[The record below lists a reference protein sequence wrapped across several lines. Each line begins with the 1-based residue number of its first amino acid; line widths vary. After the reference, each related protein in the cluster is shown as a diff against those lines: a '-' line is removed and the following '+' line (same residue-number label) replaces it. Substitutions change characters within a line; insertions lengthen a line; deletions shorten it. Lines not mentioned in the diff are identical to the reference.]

1 MILHAAQAQ
10 PGKRAYMLAK
20 GVLAVRCLVA
30 RSTQGGK
37 MANYE
42 LDGRTAIVTGAGA
55 GIGEACAHV
64 LSSSGAAVL
73 VVDLDEER
81 AESVAS
87 SISKDGGTALPHVA
101 DVSKLD
107 DVEAM
112 VARAEEDIGPLRIAV
127 NNAGIGGTSQ
137 PTGQYDVDAWRR
149 VMSVNLDGVFY
160 CMRAEIGPMSRAGGG
175 SIINMSSVL
184 GSVGIEN
191 SPAYVASKH
200 GVVGLTKAAALEHA
214 AEGVRVNAVG
224 PGFIST
230 PLLEENLPAEAQA
243 QIATLHALGRLGTSE
258 EVANLVAFLASDDA
272 SFITGS
278 YHLVDAGYTAR

>member
-1 MILHAAQAQ
+1 VSN
-10 PGKRAYMLAK
+10 P
-20 GVLAVRCLVA
+20 
-30 RSTQGGK
+30 
-37 MANYE
+37 
-42 LDGRTAIVTGAGA
+42 D
-55 GIGEACAHV
+55 EA
-64 LSSSGAAVL
+64 
-73 VVDLDEER
+73 
-81 AESVAS
+81 
-87 SISKDGGTALPHVA
+87 
-101 DVSKLD
+101 
-107 DVEAM
+107 EAM
-112 VARAEEDIGPLRIAV
+112 VARAEEELGPLRIGV

-137 PTGQYDVDAWRR
+137 PTGQYDLDAWRR

-160 CMRAEIGPMSRAGGG
+160 CMRAEIGSMSRAGGG

-214 AEGVRVNAVG
+214 AEGVRINAVG

-230 PLLEENLPAEAQA
+230 PLLEGNLPAEAQA
-243 QIATLHALGRLGTSE
+243 QIATLHVLGRLGTLG

-278 YHLVDAGYTAR
+278 YHLADGKAVFARMRFGSSKATAPANLVYPSRKAARKIAAPLARKDGSHPMHRATKGAPRECELKHSAKGTESSCFHHTAVAKSTLTNSAFS

>member
-1 MILHAAQAQ
+1 
-10 PGKRAYMLAK
+10 
-20 GVLAVRCLVA
+20 
-30 RSTQGGK
+30 

-42 LDGRTAIVTGAGA
+42 LDGRAAIVTGAGA
-55 GIGEACAHV
+55 GIGEACAHA
-64 LSSSGAAVL
+64 LASSGAAVL
-73 VVDLDEER
+73 VVDLDQER
-81 AESVAS
+81 AEGVAS
-87 SISKDGGTALPHVA
+87 AISGGGGTALPHVA
-101 DVSKLD
+101 DVSNPD
-107 DVEAM
+107 EAEAM
-112 VARAEEDIGPLRIAV
+112 VARAEEELGPLRIGV

-137 PTGQYDVDAWRR
+137 PTGQYDLDAWRR

-160 CMRAEIGPMSRAGGG
+160 CMRAEIGSMSRAGGG

-214 AEGVRVNAVG
+214 AEGVRINAVG

-230 PLLEENLPAEAQA
+230 PLLEGNLPAEAQA
-243 QIATLHALGRLGTSE
+243 QIATLHVLGRLGTLG

-278 YHLVDAGYTAR
+278 YHLADAGYTAR

>member
-1 MILHAAQAQ
+1 
-10 PGKRAYMLAK
+10 MLPK
-20 GVLAVRCLVA
+20 VSLLAVRCLAA

-37 MANYE
+37 MAKYD

-55 GIGEACAHV
+55 GIGEACARV

-73 VVDLDEER
+73 VVDIDEER
-81 AESVAS
+81 AQSVAS
-87 SISKDGGTALPHVA
+87 SISTYGGPALPHAA
-101 DVSKLD
+101 DVSNLD

-112 VARAEEDIGPLRIAV
+112 VARAEEELGPLRIAV
-127 NNAGIGGTSQ
+127 NNAGIDGTSQ
-137 PTGQYDVDAWRR
+137 PTGEYDVNVWRR

-184 GSVGIEN
+184 GSAGIEN

-200 GVVGLTKAAALEHA
+200 GVVGLTKAALEHA
-214 AEGVRVNAVG
+214 AQGVRVNAIG

-230 PLLEENLPAEAQA
+230 PLLEDNLPAEAQA
-243 QIATLHALGRLGTSE
+243 QVAALHALGRLGTSE
-258 EVANLVAFLASDDA
+258 EVANPMCEF
-272 SFITGS
+272 F
-278 YHLVDAGYTAR
+278 R

>member
-1 MILHAAQAQ
+1 
-10 PGKRAYMLAK
+10 ML
-20 GVLAVRCLVA
+20 GGPLD
-30 RSTQGGK
+30 TGGK
-37 MANYE
+37 MAKYD

-55 GIGEACAHV
+55 GIGEACARV
-64 LSSSGAAVL
+64 LSSNGATVL
-73 VVDLDEER
+73 VVDIGEER
-81 AESVAS
+81 AERVAS
-87 SISKDGGTALPHVA
+87 SISNDGGTALPHAA
-101 DVSKLD
+101 DVSNLD
-107 DVEAM
+107 DIEAM
-112 VARAEEDIGPLRIAV
+112 VTRAESELGPLRIAV

-137 PTGQYDVDAWRR
+137 PTGQYDVNAWRR

-160 CMRAEIGPMSRAGGG
+160 CMRAEIGPISRAGGS

-200 GVVGLTKAAALEHA
+200 GVVGLTQAAALEHA
-214 AEGVRVNAVG
+214 AEGVRINAVG

-243 QIATLHALGRLGTSE
+243 QVAALHALRRLGTSE

>member
-1 MILHAAQAQ
+1 M
-10 PGKRAYMLAK
+10 
-20 GVLAVRCLVA
+20 
-30 RSTQGGK
+30 T
-37 MANYE
+37 NYE

-55 GIGEACAHV
+55 GIGEAYAHV

-73 VVDLDEER
+73 VVDLDEAR

-87 SISKDGGTALPHVA
+87 SISNDGGTALPA

-112 VARAEEDIGPLRIAV
+112 VARAEEELGSLRIAV

-137 PTGQYDVDAWRR
+137 PTGQYDVSAWRR

-214 AEGVRVNAVG
+214 A
-224 PGFIST
+224 
-230 PLLEENLPAEAQA
+230 
-243 QIATLHALGRLGTSE
+243 
-258 EVANLVAFLASDDA
+258 
-272 SFITGS
+272 
-278 YHLVDAGYTAR
+278 